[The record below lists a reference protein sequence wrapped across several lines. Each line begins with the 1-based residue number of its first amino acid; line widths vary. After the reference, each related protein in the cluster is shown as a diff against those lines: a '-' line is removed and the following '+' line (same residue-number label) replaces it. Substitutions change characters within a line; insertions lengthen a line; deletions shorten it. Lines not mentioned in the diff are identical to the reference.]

1 MWLEEVS
8 QKRKM
13 TSVYGSYDRMMMTIM
28 MVIMATTTTT
38 TTTAIMMMMMMM
50 ITTIRVAKV
59 KVYLYLKLDFPCL
72 HDIVFLTSF
81 DKKLFNTK
89 SPRRLQRKKGTLR
102 YTVPAYGYGWVNMY
116 ATQLYK
122 RWPDEVPDMTIAAPL
137 YPVAYQFLWGKR
149 PSTSTSE
156 TVYLKGL

>member
-8 QKRKM
+8 QTRKM

-38 TTTAIMMMMMMM
+38 TTTTAIMMMMMMMMMM

-89 SPRRLQRKKGTLR
+89 SPRRLQRKREL
-102 YTVPAYGYGWVNMY
+102 
-116 ATQLYK
+116 
-122 RWPDEVPDMTIAAPL
+122 
-137 YPVAYQFLWGKR
+137 
-149 PSTSTSE
+149 
-156 TVYLKGL
+156 

>member
-28 MVIMATTTTT
+28 MVIMATTMTTT

-50 ITTIRVAKV
+50 MTMMMITTIRVAKV
-59 KVYLYLKLDFPCL
+59 YLYLTLDFPCL

-89 SPRRLQRKKGTLR
+89 SSRLLQRKKGTLR
-102 YTVPAYGYGWVNMY
+102 YAVPTHGYGWVNMF
-116 ATQLYK
+116 ATQ
-122 RWPDEVPDMTIAAPL
+122 
-137 YPVAYQFLWGKR
+137 
-149 PSTSTSE
+149 
-156 TVYLKGL
+156 

>member
-28 MVIMATTTTT
+28 MAIMATTMTT

-89 SPRRLQRKKGTLR
+89 SPRRL
-102 YTVPAYGYGWVNMY
+102 
-116 ATQLYK
+116 
-122 RWPDEVPDMTIAAPL
+122 
-137 YPVAYQFLWGKR
+137 
-149 PSTSTSE
+149 
-156 TVYLKGL
+156 

>member
-1 MWLEEVS
+1 
-8 QKRKM
+8 M

-38 TTTAIMMMMMMM
+38 TTTAMMMMMMMMMIMMMMMMM
-50 ITTIRVAKV
+50 MLMMMITIHVAKV
-59 KVYLYLKLDFPCL
+59 KVYLYLTLHFSCL

-102 YTVPAYGYGWVNMY
+102 
-116 ATQLYK
+116 
-122 RWPDEVPDMTIAAPL
+122 
-137 YPVAYQFLWGKR
+137 
-149 PSTSTSE
+149 
-156 TVYLKGL
+156 

>member
-28 MVIMATTTTT
+28 MVIMATIMTTT
-38 TTTAIMMMMMMM
+38 TTTAIMMMM
-50 ITTIRVAKV
+50 ITTIHVAKV
-59 KVYLYLKLDFPCL
+59 KVYLYLTLDFPCL
-72 HDIVFLTSF
+72 HEIVFLTSF

-89 SPRRLQRKKGTLR
+89 SSRRLQRKKGTLR
-102 YTVPAYGYGWVNMY
+102 YTVPTLGYRWVNMY

-122 RWPDEVPDMTIAAPL
+122 R
-137 YPVAYQFLWGKR
+137 
-149 PSTSTSE
+149 
-156 TVYLKGL
+156 

>member
-38 TTTAIMMMMMMM
+38 TTTAMMMMMMMMMM
-50 ITTIRVAKV
+50 ITIHVAKV
-59 KVYLYLKLDFPCL
+59 KVYLYLTLHFPCL

-102 YTVPAYGYGWVNMY
+102 
-116 ATQLYK
+116 
-122 RWPDEVPDMTIAAPL
+122 
-137 YPVAYQFLWGKR
+137 
-149 PSTSTSE
+149 
-156 TVYLKGL
+156 

>member
-28 MVIMATTTTT
+28 MVIMATTMTTT
-38 TTTAIMMMMMMM
+38 TTTAMMMMMMMMM
-50 ITTIRVAKV
+50 ITIHVAKV
-59 KVYLYLKLDFPCL
+59 KVYLYLTLHFPCL

-102 YTVPAYGYGWVNMY
+102 
-116 ATQLYK
+116 
-122 RWPDEVPDMTIAAPL
+122 
-137 YPVAYQFLWGKR
+137 
-149 PSTSTSE
+149 
-156 TVYLKGL
+156 

>member
-102 YTVPAYGYGWVNMY
+102 
-116 ATQLYK
+116 
-122 RWPDEVPDMTIAAPL
+122 
-137 YPVAYQFLWGKR
+137 
-149 PSTSTSE
+149 
-156 TVYLKGL
+156 

>member
-1 MWLEEVS
+1 
-8 QKRKM
+8 
-13 TSVYGSYDRMMMTIM
+13 
-28 MVIMATTTTT
+28 
-38 TTTAIMMMMMMM
+38 MMMMMMM
-50 ITTIRVAKV
+50 TTIHVAKV
-59 KVYLYLKLDFPCL
+59 KVYLYLTLDFHCL
-72 HDIVFLTSF
+72 YDIVFLTSF

-89 SPRRLQRKKGTLR
+89 PPRRLQRKKGTLR

-122 RWPDEVPDMTIAAPL
+122 RWPDEVPDMTIASPL
-137 YPVAYQFLWGKR
+137 YPVAYRFLRGER

>member
-1 MWLEEVS
+1 
-8 QKRKM
+8 M
-13 TSVYGSYDRMMMTIM
+13 TSVYGSYDRMMMTIIM
-28 MVIMATTTTT
+28 MVIMATTTTTTT

-50 ITTIRVAKV
+50 MIMMTIRVAKV
-59 KVYLYLKLDFPCL
+59 KVYLYLTLDFPRL

-81 DKKLFNTK
+81 NKKLFNTK

-122 RWPDEVPDMTIAAPL
+122 R
-137 YPVAYQFLWGKR
+137 
-149 PSTSTSE
+149 
-156 TVYLKGL
+156 

>member
-8 QKRKM
+8 QTRKM

-38 TTTAIMMMMMMM
+38 TTTAMMMMMMMM
-50 ITTIRVAKV
+50 ITIHVAKV
-59 KVYLYLKLDFPCL
+59 KVYLYLTLHFPCL

-81 DKKLFNTK
+81 DKKLFNKK

-102 YTVPAYGYGWVNMY
+102 
-116 ATQLYK
+116 
-122 RWPDEVPDMTIAAPL
+122 
-137 YPVAYQFLWGKR
+137 
-149 PSTSTSE
+149 
-156 TVYLKGL
+156 

>member
-1 MWLEEVS
+1 
-8 QKRKM
+8 M
-13 TSVYGSYDRMMMTIM
+13 TSVYGSYDRMMMTIIM
-28 MVIMATTTTT
+28 MVIMATTTTTT
-38 TTTAIMMMMMMM
+38 TTTAIMMMMMMIM
-50 ITTIRVAKV
+50 MTIRVAKV
-59 KVYLYLKLDFPCL
+59 KVYLYLTLDFPCW

-122 RWPDEVPDMTIAAPL
+122 R
-137 YPVAYQFLWGKR
+137 
-149 PSTSTSE
+149 
-156 TVYLKGL
+156 